1 MGFMNWWLGKL
12 NKSGPLA
19 VTKPI
24 TDNISAGLALVDSG
38 SGPTPQNPG
47 LYQSIDVPQLQCPN
61 FASKA
66 DRKKSEQIR
75 KMAKDGETNAIA
87 VMNNLAAADKS
98 AVKVEKHYYGPYRQT
113 LADNYKER
121 IKVKAGDMKRL
132 HKTRVYQANTIH
144 GVNQASNSAN
154 DAIARIGQKKKEI
167 ENDW

>member
-1 MGFMNWWLGKL
+1 MNWWLGKL

-24 TDNISAGLALVDSG
+24 TDNISPALALVDSG

-47 LYQSIDVPQLQCPN
+47 DYRSINISQMERPN

-66 DRKKSEQIR
+66 DRKQSEQIR
-75 KMAKDGETNAIA
+75 KIAKDGETNAIA

-98 AVKVEKHYYGPYRQT
+98 AVKVEKYYYGTYRQILT
-113 LADNYKER
+113 DNYKER
-121 IKVKAGDMKRL
+121 IKAKAGDMKRL

-144 GVNQASNSAN
+144 GVNQASSSAN